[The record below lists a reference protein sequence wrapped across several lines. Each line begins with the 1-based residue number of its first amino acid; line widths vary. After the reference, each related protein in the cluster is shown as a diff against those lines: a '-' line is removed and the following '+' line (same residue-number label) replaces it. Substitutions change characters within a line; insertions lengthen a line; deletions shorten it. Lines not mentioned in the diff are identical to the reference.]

1 LKRFIHRLR
10 LCALCFLIAGKF
22 LAQDTLA
29 LSQVDVMSRKV
40 TLSSLGKRTD
50 QPDSNVKQQFVFA
63 SVADMLSMNSTVFFK
78 NYGPGAIATT
88 ALRGGNASQ
97 TAVLWNGFNIQNN
110 MLGQVDM
117 SLLPSVLFENVQVEY
132 GGSSSLWGSGAV
144 GGSIQ
149 LFNQAKFNKGFSS
162 RVNVGGGSFSTFNAS
177 AVAEFSMKRFFS
189 STKAYIRN
197 SNNNYTYYDTLDKE
211 HPKKELNHA
220 AYGMKGIMQEIKYL
234 ISNKQSISAS
244 VWYNAANRQI
254 PSFSNPKSDKVYQ
267 IDGDLRSTVSWN
279 YFKGK
284 YSSNVK
290 GAFFS
295 DRIIYNDSLL
305 SLYSNTKS
313 NNLIFENEHFLDW
326 NKSNRLN
333 LGANV
338 THMDARSE
346 NYTGTKQLTKIS
358 LIAGNKF
365 SFANEKLILY
375 PAVRAEYFSVGKLPV
390 TGNLAMEYHFRHV
403 TAKLSGARVYRQPT
417 FNELYWFPGGN
428 PNLKPE
434 QGYTAEGDLSY
445 ERKFEKIIFS
455 VAGSAFN
462 RMIDNWILWLPGA
475 GNSPTP
481 VNIQQV
487 WSRGT
492 ETRWKLAYRS
502 GDFGIAVQVFSSY
515 VLSTVNRSDGE
526 SNTEGRQLIYTPRYS
541 GNGIFTVSKAGF
553 SLSYYQQYVGYRF
566 TASDNSEWL
575 APYHYSSV
583 RFNLRSDLIQE
594 TNLILYMACNNI
606 FNSRYAIV
614 ERRYMPLRN
623 FEFGLTLSA
632 KKPKKE
638 ETINP

>member
-1 LKRFIHRLR
+1 
-10 LCALCFLIAGKF
+10 LCVFVSGKF

-29 LSQVDVMSRKV
+29 LGQVDVLSRKV
-40 TLSSLGKRTD
+40 VLSSLGKRTD
-50 QPDSNVKQQFVFA
+50 QPDSNVKQQFIFA
-63 SVADMLSMNSTVFFK
+63 SVADMLSMSSTVFFK

-117 SLLPSVLFENVQVEY
+117 SLLPSMLFENVQVEY

-162 RVNVGGGSFSTFNAS
+162 RVNIGGGSFSTINAS
-177 AVAEFSMKRFFS
+177 AATEFSLKKFYS
-189 STKAYIRN
+189 STKAYLRN
-197 SNNNYTYYDTLDKE
+197 SNNNYTYIDTLDKE
-211 HPKKELNHA
+211 NPRKELKHA
-220 AYGMKGIMQEIKYL
+220 AYGMKGIMQELKYL
-234 ISNKQSISAS
+234 INNRQSISAA
-244 VWYNAANRQI
+244 VWYNASNRQI
-254 PSFSNPKSDKVYQ
+254 PSFNTLKNDKAYQ

-279 YFKGK
+279 YFRGR

-295 DRIIYNDSLL
+295 DKIIYNDSL
-305 SLYSNTKS
+305 SSTYSNTKT

-338 THMDARSE
+338 SRMDARSE
-346 NYTGTKQLTKIS
+346 NYTGIRELTKVS
-358 LIAGNKF
+358 VIAGNKF
-365 SFANEKLILY
+365 SFSNEKFIVY
-375 PAVRAEYFSVGKLPV
+375 PDARAEYFSVGKLPV
-390 TGNLAMEYHFRHV
+390 TGNLALEYHFKYI
-403 TAKLSGARVYRQPT
+403 TAKLNGARVYRQPT

-445 ERKFEKIIFS
+445 QRKFGKIFFS

-492 ETRWKLAYRS
+492 ETRWKLEYRD
-502 GDFGIAVQVFSSY
+502 GDFAVSAQVFSSY
-515 VLSTVNRSDGE
+515 VLSTVNHSDNE
-526 SNTEGRQLIYTPRYS
+526 SSQTEGRQLIYTPRYS
-541 GNGIFTVSKAGF
+541 GNGILTLIFANL
-553 SLSYYQQYVGYRF
+553 SLSYYHQYVGYRF

-575 APYHYSSV
+575 APYQYSSV

-594 TNLILYMACNNI
+594 TNMIVYFGCNNI
-606 FNSRYAIV
+606 FNSKYAIV
-614 ERRYMPLRN
+614 EGRYMPLRN
-623 FEFGLTLSA
+623 FEFGITLSA
-632 KKPKKE
+632 HKPTKQ
-638 ETINP
+638 TTTNPQ